1 MIPISLLA
9 LLSITALLLRLA
21 QIWLIGTQTVW
32 FVCPLTCP
40 HLGTLPYNKIFQAYF
55 ECSSHSPRI
64 GLFSQELWSLLVESC
79 V

>member
-1 MIPISLLA
+1 MIPISLLG

-40 HLGTLPYNKIFQAYF
+40 HLGTLPYNKIFQALNV
-55 ECSSHSPRI
+55 PPI
-64 GLFSQELWSLLVESC
+64 VLELAFFLKSC
-79 V
+79 GHC